1 MEPEQTQSPEVSSKP
16 GPLRKWSA
24 DRLLGISAISVSFM
38 TFLVLIYQTQIIR
51 EQQLL
56 SALPYLQTGNIGFS
70 APDYTFYLKNEGVGP
85 AFIEDIVIKYK
96 GKVWEGKDLA
106 EFLMETD
113 PAVGQLPNIYYSNIK
128 PGMLIPAGGSLSVID
143 VRQDHQ
149 TSLKFADILSSYEE
163 QGFGFELIYSSVY
176 GERWKITHESIAP
189 EKL

>member
-1 MEPEQTQSPEVSSKP
+1 MEPEQAQSPEVSSKP

-56 SALPYLQTGNIGFS
+56 AALPYLQTGNMGFS
-70 APDYTFYLKNEGVGP
+70 SPNYTFYLKNEGVGP

-96 GKVWEGKDLA
+96 GEIWEGKDLA
-106 EFLMETD
+106 EFLMAANPE
-113 PAVGQLPNIYYSNIK
+113 VNQLPNIYYSNIK

-149 TSLKFADILSSYEE
+149 TSLRFAEILSQYKKE
-163 QGFGFELIYSSVY
+163 GYGFELIYSSAY
-176 GERWKITHESIAP
+176 GEKWKITDESIAP